1 MLFRNFFLVGIYF
14 KDLSV
19 LWGAPN
25 HPKPWEFTSLQLL
38 SLPKQPCTE
47 QNNCLFLQAASCA
60 DGAWLAC
67 VHAAGH
73 RSSHIW
79 KSSHW
84 EMWAWHSLT
93 FLGSL
98 GNTHNRVKLPLR
110 RATLEGNIHSIKT
123 EILLINSWGK
133 NPVAIK
139 GKRDILLIWV
149 EMARVQQVCCSNES
163 HRPVLDGNWLI
174 GMQMFLRHILVSA
187 DPSSSLMISFPRVV
201 CINLKKR
208 QTLKELVLTVT

>member
-1 MLFRNFFLVGIYF
+1 MGQIILFQLTSVCHAVLSVAFCLGLPHLVQRDTYPPTMEHTAGSPPYASALLPESAGDMYFLWWKRLWNKWWRDPKTKIFFSCFSETFFGIYF

-67 VHAAGH
+67 VLAAGH

-84 EMWAWHSLT
+84 ERCGLD
-93 FLGSL
+93 
-98 GNTHNRVKLPLR
+98 
-110 RATLEGNIHSIKT
+110 IH
-123 EILLINSWGK
+123 
-133 NPVAIK
+133 
-139 GKRDILLIWV
+139 
-149 EMARVQQVCCSNES
+149 
-163 HRPVLDGNWLI
+163 
-174 GMQMFLRHILVSA
+174 
-187 DPSSSLMISFPRVV
+187 
-201 CINLKKR
+201 
-208 QTLKELVLTVT
+208 